1 MIETD
6 KPTLPTSVQKSEPV
20 IILLIH
26 LGIIFMGQLLLLVL
40 LQSTMQFILLQDKI
54 PTEEMVGK
62 SFDEIS
68 QIQKD
73 ATAELVTEF
82 ETQPEAVSKKYY
94 NIIFLERQGVLFW
107 SSLMWVLAFLLPGYL
122 ILSRWLKIPI
132 SKLEDKFQLNQIAA
146 GALAGIGIFGI
157 VSLVGMFLIL
167 IDLKPEN
174 NEFQTMLFKNLQGN
188 STLLAWSVYSVGLF
202 TGLIEE
208 WFFRGMLLKHFVSK
222 GLVREGWIIT
232 SILFG
237 ALHFSPEASMII
249 PVILSGVG
257 AYFGYLYIRTGN
269 IWVPI
274 TAHAVY
280 NSITLILAFFLGD
293 QIT

>member
-1 MIETD
+1 MLETD
-6 KPTLPTSVQKSEPV
+6 KPTLPAPVQKSEPV

-26 LGIIFMGQLLLLVL
+26 LGIIFLGQLLLLVL
-40 LQSTMQFILLQDKI
+40 LQSTMQFVLLQDKI
-54 PTEEMVGK
+54 PTEEMVGM
-62 SFDEIS
+62 SFDEIT

-73 ATAELVTEF
+73 ATEELVTEF
-82 ETQPEAVSKKYY
+82 QKEPEAVSKRYY

-132 SKLEDKFQLNQIAA
+132 SKLEDKFQLNQIAV
-146 GALAGIGIFGI
+146 GGLAGIAIFGI
-157 VSLVGMFLIL
+157 VSMVGMFLII
-167 IDLKPEN
+167 IDMKPEN
-174 NEFQTMLFKNLQGN
+174 NEFQTMLFVNLKGN

>member
-1 MIETD
+1 MLETD
-6 KPTLPTSVQKSEPV
+6 KPPLPTPVQKSEPV

-26 LGIIFMGQLLLLVL
+26 LGIIFLGQLLLLVL
-40 LQSTMQFILLQDKI
+40 LQSTMQFVLLQDKI

-68 QIQKD
+68 QIQKE
-73 ATAELVTEF
+73 ATNQLIVDFQNKPE
-82 ETQPEAVSKKYY
+82 ETSKKYY
-94 NIIFLERQGVLFW
+94 SIIFLERQGVLFW

-132 SKLEDKFQLNQIAA
+132 SKLEDKFQMNTIAL
-146 GALAGIGIFGI
+146 GGLAGIGIFGI

-167 IDLKPEN
+167 IDLKPAN

-188 STLLAWSVYSVGLF
+188 TTLLAWSVYSVGLF

-237 ALHFSPEASMII
+237 ALHFSPEASLII

-274 TAHAVY
+274 TAHAVF